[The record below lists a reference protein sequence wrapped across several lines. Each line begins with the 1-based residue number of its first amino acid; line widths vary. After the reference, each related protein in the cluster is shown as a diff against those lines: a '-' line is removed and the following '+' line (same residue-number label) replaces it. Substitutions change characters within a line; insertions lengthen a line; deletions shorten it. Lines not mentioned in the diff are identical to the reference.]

1 MKGLQT
7 LGELIKYLLTAII
20 HEKDV
25 NFKVIYAI
33 LNSSQ
38 LLYYQSQQ
46 KASRDVEG
54 QENAGE
60 GQQLAVAKPLSFSKR
75 RLRIRAT
82 GQYSKKYYL
91 TQYVND
97 HGIWQEEN
105 IWKSVL

>member
-1 MKGLQT
+1 M
-7 LGELIKYLLTAII
+7 
-20 HEKDV
+20 

-38 LLYYQSQQ
+38 LLYYQSVQ
-46 KASRDVEG
+46 KPPSSVPEG
-54 QENAGE
+54 QENAGDGE
-60 GQQLAVAKPLSFSKR
+60 GQAQANAKPLSLSKR